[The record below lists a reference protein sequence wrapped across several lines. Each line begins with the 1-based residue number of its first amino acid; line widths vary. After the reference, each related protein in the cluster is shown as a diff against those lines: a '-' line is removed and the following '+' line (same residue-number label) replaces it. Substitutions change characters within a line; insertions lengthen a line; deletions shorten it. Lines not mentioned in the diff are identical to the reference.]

1 MKSSQKWTT
10 MKNKSVFGLLMNPFT
25 RIAGWQAFGLGLLFI
40 GLMGFIGSFSGIAFD
55 GVFDMH
61 MFENTVL
68 QAFSYLAIDIVSL
81 VLVMWVVGLI
91 VSKNFRF
98 IDILGTMTLAKAP
111 FLLLAIL
118 GYFTTAPVMSEIM
131 KDPYVILQDTS
142 FMIMM
147 VLSLPVMIWSI
158 VLMFNALKISCD
170 LKGSTL
176 TVAFIIGLFVSEII
190 AKVLIHYFV

>member
-1 MKSSQKWTT
+1 MKS
-10 MKNKSVFGLLMNPFT
+10 KSIFSLLMNPFN

-40 GLMGFIGSFSGIAFD
+40 LLMGFVGAGNGIAFD

-61 MFENTVL
+61 MYEITVQQSFL
-68 QAFSYLAIDIVSL
+68 YLAVDLVCL
-81 VLVMWVVGLI
+81 VLVMWVIGLI

-111 FLLLAIL
+111 FLLLAIF
-118 GYFTTAPVMSEIM
+118 GYFTTAPAMNAIM
-131 KDPYVILQDTS
+131 KDPYVILQSPS
-142 FMIMM
+142 FVIMM
-147 VLSLPVMIWSI
+147 ALSLPVMAWSI
-158 VLMFNALKISCD
+158 VLIYKALKVSCD

-190 AKVLIHYFV
+190 AKIVIHFL